1 MYAVGT
7 GPTRKYSSYHW
18 AIGENTNTPWVAG
31 EPLHMHGANWTLRT
45 GVQLTGVQF
54 SVITRLSEEKGL
66 REGKRHNV

>member
-1 MYAVGT
+1 
-7 GPTRKYSSYHW
+7 
-18 AIGENTNTPWVAG
+18 
-31 EPLHMHGANWTLRT
+31 MHGANWTLKTGVQLT